1 MIRLPDTLAAWDSA
15 DFETVCRR
23 EVAALGVSGLPLQR
37 CLAAGSQVLPKPVSV
52 TVLGAEEIDGVLRI
66 RAGIF
71 FTSTIAGCSCADDP
85 SPSNEL
91 NEYGV
96 LRFEI
101 DRATAATR
109 IEPVDD

>member
-1 MIRLPDTLAAWDSA
+1 MRLPDTLAAWETA
-15 DFETVCRR
+15 DFETVFRH
-23 EVAALGVSGLPLQR
+23 EVAALGAAGLPLQR
-37 CLAAGSQVLPKPVSV
+37 CLVVGSHVLPRPLSV
-52 TVLGAEEIDGVLRI
+52 TLLDAQEADGVLRI
-66 RAGIF
+66 RAGVF

-91 NEYGV
+91 SEYGV

-109 IEPVDD
+109 IVPVDD